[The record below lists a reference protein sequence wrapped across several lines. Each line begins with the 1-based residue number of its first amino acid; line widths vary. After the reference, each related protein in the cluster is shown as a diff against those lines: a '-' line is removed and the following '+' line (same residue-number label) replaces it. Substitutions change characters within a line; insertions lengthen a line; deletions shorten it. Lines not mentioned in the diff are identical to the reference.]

1 VQSAYTYETDG
12 RAAHAVE
19 LLKALAKTPVN
30 RVTEAVTWLT
40 LGHAY
45 EAATDKADAV
55 AAFRRAQSLA
65 AEGTRTKKE
74 ASAAL
79 ARLH

>member
-1 VQSAYTYETDG
+1 MVNSF
-12 RAAHAVE
+12 
-19 LLKALAKTPVN
+19 TPVDG
-30 RVTEAVTWLT
+30 VLVETCSGVVGLMALTADDVPEAVTWLT